1 MITQRVDRMLSQAP
15 EYYETSAV
23 YTEIQAA
30 QGSEYDTEDAKN
42 ADLKAQLRIKTATWG
57 LKYYEDQL
65 HIPTI
70 TTDSYEARRGRVLS
84 RWRSPGNF
92 SASLVKTVCESF
104 VNGQV
109 DVSIDLVNSVVNI
122 KFVGPLGVPDIIAD
136 VDDAVENIIHAHLGH
151 AFQYRYIKIN
161 EINAMTINAINATK
175 LKNFAP
181 FEESL

>member
-1 MITQRVDRMLSQAP
+1 MLSQAP

-23 YTEIQAA
+23 YAEIQAA
-30 QGSEYDTEDAKN
+30 QGSEYDTEDDKN

-57 LKYYEDQL
+57 LKFYEDQL
-65 HIPTI
+65 HIPTL
-70 TTDSYEARRGRVLS
+70 TTDSYETRRGRVLS

-109 DVSIDLVNSVVNI
+109 DVSIDLVGSMVNI
-122 KFVGPLGVPDIIAD
+122 KFGGPLGVPDKIAD

-151 AFQYRYIKIN
+151 VFQYRYVKVR
-161 EINAMTINAINATK
+161 EINLMKIKDLNLLK
-175 LKNFAP
+175 LKNLAP
-181 FEESL
+181 FGESL

>member
-1 MITQRVDRMLSQAP
+1 MTERVERMLSQAP

-23 YTEIQAA
+23 YAEIQAA
-30 QGSEYDTEDAKN
+30 QGNEYDTEDNKN

-70 TTDSYEARRGRVLS
+70 TTDSYETRRGRVLS

-109 DVSIDLVNSVVNI
+109 DVTFDMAKSEVII
-122 KFVGPLGVPDIIAD
+122 KFNGPFGVPEKIVD
-136 VDDAVENIIHAHLGH
+136 VVEAVENVIHAHLGKS
-151 AFQYRYIKIN
+151 FSYRYLKIN
-161 EINAMTINAINATK
+161 ELNALKIKTLNETK
-175 LKNFAP
+175 LNNFA
-181 FEESL
+181 SLN

>member
-1 MITQRVDRMLSQAP
+1 MTQRLDRMLGQAP

-23 YTEIQAA
+23 YTKIQAV
-30 QGSEYDTEDAKN
+30 QGDEYDSLEAKN

-57 LKYYEDQL
+57 LKFYEEQL

-70 TTDSYEARRGRVLS
+70 ESDSYETRRGRVMS

-109 DVSIDLVNSVVNI
+109 DVTIDLVNSVVNI
-122 KFVGPLGVPDIIAD
+122 KYNGDLGVPLIQAD
-136 VDDAVENIIHAHLGH
+136 VDDAIENIIHAHLGKQ
-151 AFQYRYIKIN
+151 FIYRYLKIN
-161 EINAMTINAINATK
+161 EVHNVKTITQLNATK
-175 LKNFAP
+175 LNNFAP
-181 FEESL
+181 FV